1 MEGFSQTPFHFFL
14 LRSSQ
19 ITPRNNVMTYIRL
32 GNSLANT
39 SFQNSSFLFHGI
51 QLLKCSCIC
60 LELNSKGLY
69 LSLKTNWKILVLYS
83 RSFTSWSCKD
93 GKEKCKKEWS
103 SCKVGFIIK
112 SYVHTTP
119 DRFSCWH
126 EMLSGIVWTPI
137 RYVTIRYGFRADTKC
152 YLV

>member
-1 MEGFSQTPFHFFL
+1 MERFSQTPFHFFL
-14 LRSSQ
+14 LSSSQ
-19 ITPRNNVMTYIRL
+19 ITPQNNVITYIRL
-32 GNSLANT
+32 ENSLANT
-39 SFQNSSFLFHGI
+39 SFQNSSSLFHSI
-51 QLLKCSCIC
+51 QLLKCLCIC

-69 LSLKTNWKILVLYS
+69 LSLKTNQKILVLCS

-93 GKEKCKKEWS
+93 GKEKYKKEWS
-103 SCKVGFIIK
+103 SFKVRLIIK

-119 DRFSCWH
+119 DRFSCRH

-152 YLV
+152 HPV